1 MLHLFSG
8 RRREADI
15 QYWIEELARQT
26 GHSVICLSF
35 DLAIDERCD
44 LLDSHAQSW
53 LRQMIKA
60 GRILALIAGPPCE
73 TWSRARGT
81 PLQDESSSGQPR
93 VLRSSQEPWGLVGM
107 SQREHT
113 QCLVGSRLLQF
124 TIILV
129 LDCIAAATSCL
140 VEHPDEPK
148 DDASLASIW
157 RLRVLRAMLAL
168 LPMRK
173 LRVWQGQFGA
183 KSPKPTALL
192 VYGLQTLENRLEE
205 QRSFEMPATRSI
217 GRQADGTFA
226 TSELKEYPPRLCLG
240 IAHAVVDSFK
250 EASVDCLD
258 PEEIEFGNEDAFLV
272 AAQSPWDPYFPSAM
286 LPDFGGRL

>member
-1 MLHLFSG
+1 MKHG
-8 RRREADI
+8 RE
-15 QYWIEELARQT
+15 QEEFAFQ
-26 GHSVICLSF
+26 
-35 DLAIDERCD
+35 
-44 LLDSHAQSW
+44 
-53 LRQMIKA
+53 K
-60 GRILALIAGPPCE
+60 
-73 TWSRARGT
+73 RA
-81 PLQDESSSGQPR
+81 GQPR

-140 VEHPDEPK
+140 VEHPDEPY

-183 KSPKPTALL
+183 KSPKPTALM
-192 VYGLQTLENRLEE
+192 VHGLRTLENRLEE

-217 GRQADGTFA
+217 GRTVEGTFA

-250 EASVDCLD
+250 EASAGGPD
-258 PEEIEFGNEDAFLV
+258 PEEIELGGDAFLETV
-272 AAQSPWDPYFPSAM
+272 M
-286 LPDFGGRL
+286 RPDFGGRR